1 MMKRKLKEP
10 VKRKINLE
18 KYRLKDEIEILEK
31 KIRENKEP
39 IIFEDL
45 FPKNA
50 ELELVVTI
58 TGKKFWLN
66 YTDGW

>member
-31 KIRENKEP
+31 
-39 IIFEDL
+39 DQ
-45 FPKNA
+45 
-50 ELELVVTI
+50 
-58 TGKKFWLN
+58 GKQG
-66 YTDGW
+66 TDHF